1 MHPSEVASVFL
12 PYLPPAATASICF
25 GIVPHY
31 HTPADDDLHR
41 LLFPC
46 NDDSDL
52 LTLPYTVASFE
63 YAGGQPLLEHHH
75 HHHHHHHHAVN
86 DKDEGGD
93 DRRLLQHR
101 RQLLAEERRRR
112 RTVSNRESARRSRVR
127 KRKQLTQLWEQVV
140 FLRGDN
146 RDLLDRL
153 NRAIRDA
160 DHVLRDNARLSDERA
175 ELQRRLHELAGARR

>member
-12 PYLPPAATASICF
+12 PYLPPAATAPFGF

-31 HTPADDDLHR
+31 HTPADDDH

-46 NDDSDL
+46 NDSDL
-52 LTLPYTVASFE
+52 LTPPYSAAGFE
-63 YAGGQPLLEHHH
+63 YAGQPLLDDD
-75 HHHHHHHHAVN
+75 HHHAGT
-86 DKDEGGD
+86 DKAEGGD
-93 DRRLLQHR
+93 HHLTLQRR

-127 KRKQLTQLWEQVV
+127 KQKQLTQLWEQVV
-140 FLRGDN
+140 HLRGDN
-146 RDLLDRL
+146 LDLLDRL
-153 NRAIRDA
+153 NRALRDA

-175 ELQRRLHELAGARR
+175 ELQRRLRELASGDGRPF